1 MIIVSIPEKW
11 RCVFAD
17 KDYKK
22 GETIEICEYITIPQA
37 QIEMLKNTVVNDYWF
52 GLNWDQW
59 DAQLLL
65 WTWSLFNHSREPN
78 MTPVFEKETLRV
90 GFVAIKDIEN
100 GESIEQ
106 SYWWMVVTI
115 EERVA
120 VRHVNVRKIQINEN
134 TFKYITIIE

>member
-100 GESIEQ
+100 GDELVFDYGYTPRFREMWPCKIVKKVPISSI
-106 SYWWMVVTI
+106 S
-115 EERVA
+115 
-120 VRHVNVRKIQINEN
+120 
-134 TFKYITIIE
+134 